1 MDQQCIFEEGR
12 LSDLLLSDGANDGCV
27 KAKSCVQSASGASLF
42 AKVTHKPKLLT
53 ASEKAQTMEAEM
65 KKELKR
71 GSMKEKWG
79 LSLVYR
85 LDGSR
90 ICLSAKKV
98 SMFSAAAK
106 AGIGVGDTLVTINDW
121 NIEAMDNI
129 QVSLS

>member
-1 MDQQCIFEEGR
+1 M
-12 LSDLLLSDGANDGCV
+12 

-85 LDGSR
+85 LEGSR
-90 ICLSAKKV
+90 ICLSAKNV